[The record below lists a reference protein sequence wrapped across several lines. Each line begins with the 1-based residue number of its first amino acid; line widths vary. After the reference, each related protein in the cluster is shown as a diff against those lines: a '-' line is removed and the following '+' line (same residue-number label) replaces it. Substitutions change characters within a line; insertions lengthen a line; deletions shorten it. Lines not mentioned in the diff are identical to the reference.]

1 MQKVAITP
9 QQLALNLEILRSRII
24 RKPTNYES
32 GQDFPGSLEDSLSRY
47 VRTRHVNLILS
58 FSDMLR
64 IEYSWPFPFF
74 VLPLSK
80 SKRWRLISALPLM
93 IWFYMGISIE
103 SLLHRKQVPPEKARA
118 KTTIDKFMVRLVRMS
133 SRPLFQGW
141 FSSPILAEHY
151 QELRELQQVYRKG
164 CWYPTITATFPIL
177 DYICRKLLRTKNMT
191 KGVGHINKVFS
202 QANISFE
209 LLRPGYGTWDYAK
222 RVGADAQE
230 LTSNDLRLVGIA
242 LESFLQFAS
251 VYYGHHDQGQGVS
264 VLNRHAV
271 LHGGRGKIWTKE
283 DATRALLFLDLMV
296 RLYPIFEVL
305 LAPSPQAE

>member
-1 MQKVAITP
+1 MTITP
-9 QQLALNLEILRSRII
+9 QQLVVNLESLRDMIA
-24 RKPTNYES
+24 RKPADYIPRN
-32 GQDFPGSLEDSLSRY
+32 DFPMSIGDSFSRY
-47 VRTRHVNLILS
+47 IRTHHVNFILS
-58 FSDMLR
+58 FSDLLR

-74 VLPLSK
+74 VITLCHSKKWQIMTAFPLLAWLYLSVSYK
-80 SKRWRLISALPLM
+80 PPGRLGQSAPVNSR
-93 IWFYMGISIE
+93 I
-103 SLLHRKQVPPEKARA
+103 
-118 KTTIDKFMVRLVRMS
+118 KTNIDQLMVRLVRMS

-141 FSSPILAEHY
+141 LSSSILAEHH
-151 QELRELQQVYRKG
+151 QELRELQKVYRKG

-177 DYICRKLLRTKNMT
+177 DYICRKLLRTENMT

-209 LLRPGYGTWDYAK
+209 LLRPGYGAWDYAK
-222 RVGADAQE
+222 SVGADAQE

-271 LHGGRGKIWTKE
+271 LHGGRGKVWTKE

-296 RLYPIFEVL
+296 RLYPIFDIL
-305 LAPSPQAE
+305 LAPSPQTE